1 MCGICGVLGEPAH
14 WSSAQGRL
22 RLAPPATGR
31 AERARMVRMLNRIAR
46 TRNVQIS
53 DWQGCAY
60 LVAGATGRQELVP
73 SLAQGWL
80 GLDRLRGAAAEIPP
94 PLGGGRG
101 MERGAGGRRVAGA
114 RNRWG
119 GEMDS
124 RLPVNVLTGFLGSGK
139 TSLLNRLLR
148 DPAFSHCAV
157 LINEFGTIGIDHHLV
172 EAVDGDLV
180 LLSSGCVCCTIRGDL
195 RAAIRG

>member
-73 SLAQGWL
+73 SLAQVWL
-80 GLDRLRGAAAEIPP
+80 GLDRLRGRAARPA
-94 PLGGGRG
+94 
-101 MERGAGGRRVAGA
+101 GAGGAGARSARRRCDRSAGAWVAEPASGRRGTEPASGRQGAEPASGRRRVARGA

-119 GEMDS
+119 RLMDS

-157 LINEFGTIGIDHHLV
+157 LI
-172 EAVDGDLV
+172 
-180 LLSSGCVCCTIRGDL
+180 
-195 RAAIRG
+195 

>member
-73 SLAQGWL
+73 SLAPG
-80 GLDRLRGAAAEIPP
+80 GLARGPLRG
-94 PLGGGRG
+94 
-101 MERGAGGRRVAGA
+101 GAGGAAMDPLEHGGLSRPPVDGGLNRPPAGA
-114 RNRWG
+114 GLPEPETG
-119 GEMDS
+119 G
-124 RLPVNVLTGFLGSGK
+124 GG
-139 TSLLNRLLR
+139 
-148 DPAFSHCAV
+148 
-157 LINEFGTIGIDHHLV
+157 
-172 EAVDGDLV
+172 
-180 LLSSGCVCCTIRGDL
+180 
-195 RAAIRG
+195 

>member
-22 RLAPPATGR
+22 RLAMPASAR

-53 DWQGCAY
+53 DLQGCAY

-73 SLAQGWL
+73 SLAQVWL
-80 GLDRLRGAAAEIPP
+80 ALDRLGGARFS
-94 PLGGGRG
+94 PLGPGWVQRPPGGCG
-101 MERGAGGRRVAGA
+101 VARA

-119 GEMDS
+119 RLMDS

-148 DPAFSHCAV
+148 DPAFSHCA
-157 LINEFGTIGIDHHLV
+157 
-172 EAVDGDLV
+172 
-180 LLSSGCVCCTIRGDL
+180 
-195 RAAIRG
+195 

>member
-22 RLAPPATGR
+22 RLAMPASAR

-73 SLAQGWL
+73 SLAQVWL
-80 GLDRLRGAAAEIPP
+80 ALDRLGGAAIDPLEHGGLSRPP
-94 PLGGGRG
+94 GDGGLNRPPAGAGVPEPETGGGG
-101 MERGAGGRRVAGA
+101 GGGGGGGDGWGGGWGAGPASGRGGTDPASGRRRVARA

-119 GEMDS
+119 RLMDS

-148 DPAFSHCAV
+148 
-157 LINEFGTIGIDHHLV
+157 
-172 EAVDGDLV
+172 
-180 LLSSGCVCCTIRGDL
+180 
-195 RAAIRG
+195 

>member
-73 SLAQGWL
+73 SLAQVWL
-80 GLDRLRGAAAEIPP
+80 GLDRVRGGGDGPP
-94 PLGGGRG
+94 GQWGVGRGPERLGGVAIDPVEHGCLGRPPVGGGLTRPPAGRG
-101 MERGAGGRRVAGA
+101 LNRPPVGAGLPEEPDIGGGGWWTAGC
-114 RNRWG
+114 R
-119 GEMDS
+119 
-124 RLPVNVLTGFLGSGK
+124 
-139 TSLLNRLLR
+139 
-148 DPAFSHCAV
+148 
-157 LINEFGTIGIDHHLV
+157 GT
-172 EAVDGDLV
+172 
-180 LLSSGCVCCTIRGDL
+180 C
-195 RAAIRG
+195 

>member
-22 RLAPPATGR
+22 RLAMPATAR

-73 SLAQGWL
+73 SLGQVW
-80 GLDRLRGAAAEIPP
+80 
-94 PLGGGRG
+94 LGGGRG
-101 MERGAGGRRVAGA
+101 RVGGVGGAAIDRLERGWLSRPPVGGGLSRPPVVGGLNRPPAGA
-114 RNRWG
+114 GLPEEPETG
-119 GEMDS
+119 G
-124 RLPVNVLTGFLGSGK
+124 GG
-139 TSLLNRLLR
+139 
-148 DPAFSHCAV
+148 
-157 LINEFGTIGIDHHLV
+157 
-172 EAVDGDLV
+172 
-180 LLSSGCVCCTIRGDL
+180 
-195 RAAIRG
+195 